1 MKHWRVI
8 LATLVIFVAGM
19 VTGGLAIKHFQPLPA
34 TTVTAKAPP
43 SLQRFEVLRRM
54 EKRLDLSPPQQE
66 RIEQIVRESQE
77 RTKKA
82 WEQVRPIIH
91 DEFQRVQDRIREE
104 LTPEQRMKFEKLLT
118 ESRDRRRPDSPSS
131 RGDRNKPDDTR
142 ERSSRRQPTNGSTS
156 RETR

>member
-1 MKHWRVI
+1 VKPWKVI

-34 TTVTAKAPP
+34 TTKAPP
-43 SLQRFEVLRRM
+43 SLQRFDLLRRM
-54 EKRLDLSPPQQE
+54 EKRLDLTPAQQE

-82 WEQVRPIIH
+82 WDQVRPIIR

-104 LTPEQRMKFEKLLT
+104 LTPVQRKEFEKLLT
-118 ESRDRRRPDSPSS
+118 EPRDRRRQDSPSV
-131 RGDRNKPDDTR
+131 RGDRNKPDETR
-142 ERSSRRQPTNGSTS
+142 EHSSRRQPTNVPSP
-156 RETR
+156 RETH